1 MNSISPGDY
10 NLSNNLMLQTS
21 SASAGFK
28 TKYYKER
35 MMNEQLQKQVSTLED
50 QNMVL
55 SNENKELKLK
65 IKDMT
70 DQIQTSSGVDE

>member
-1 MNSISPGDY
+1 
-10 NLSNNLMLQTS
+10 MLQTS